1 MRLHRAAWV
10 LPISAPPIPDGTVA
24 VEGGRIVG
32 VGPFSDLRR
41 RCPGDVTDC
50 GDALLLPGLVNA
62 HTHLEWSFLRGAIG
76 PRHDFVGW
84 VREITE
90 RRLATP
96 LREVSAAVGEAV
108 SEIVATGTVA
118 VGEVINRQPRY
129 VNFDM
134 TASVER
140 LAAEGIQGVGFVEL
154 LEFRGEQ
161 AAEVL
166 QAGQKALERLRER
179 GPSLAF
185 HLSPH
190 APYSVSPALFRLI
203 RAQTERRTVHL
214 AENEAEVRF
223 LASGDGPWS
232 DLLRERGRWDPSW
245 SPPGVS
251 PVRYLDGL
259 GFLDDRTLAVH
270 VVHVDAEDI
279 AVLRKRGTPVCLCP
293 RSNARLS
300 VGRAPA
306 RRLLDTGLT
315 VALGTDSLASSE
327 DLDLFAE
334 MRALRDQNSDLS
346 PEEIVR
352 AATLNGAIALGL
364 ERDLGSLAPGK
375 SARFI
380 GVKVKEI
387 DDPYEGLLSENLKVF
402 YPYENR

>member
-10 LPISAPPIPDGTVA
+10 LPISAPPIPDGAVA
-24 VEGGRIVG
+24 VAGDRIAC
-32 VGPFSDLRR
+32 VGPFADLRG
-41 RCPGDVTDC
+41 RCPGDVTDH

-76 PRHDFVGW
+76 PRHDFVSW

-96 LREVSAAVGEAV
+96 RREVSAAAGEAV

-118 VGEVINRQPRY
+118 VGEVVNN
-129 VNFDM
+129 VNFSVA
-134 TASVER
+134 ASVER
-140 LAAEGIQGVGFVEL
+140 FAAEGIRGVGFVEL
-154 LEFRGEQ
+154 LGFRGEQ

-166 QAGQKALERLRER
+166 RTGQKAVEKLRESA
-179 GPSLAF
+179 PTLAF

-214 AENEAEVRF
+214 AENQAEVRF
-223 LASGDGPWS
+223 LASGDGPWR

-270 VVHVDAEDI
+270 VVHVNAEDI
-279 AVLRKRGTPVCLCP
+279 AILRRRGAPVCLCP
-293 RSNARLS
+293 RSNARLN

-306 RRLLDTGLT
+306 RRLFDAGLT
-315 VALGTDSLASSE
+315 VALGTDSLASNE

-334 MRALRDQNSDLS
+334 MRALRGQNPDLS
-346 PEEIVR
+346 AEEIVR

-364 ERDLGSLAPGK
+364 EKALGSLAPGK

-380 GVKVKEI
+380 GVKARGT
-387 DDPYEGLLSENLKVF
+387 DDPYEGLLDEKTTVF
-402 YPYENR
+402 YPSDE

>member
-10 LPISAPPIPDGTVA
+10 LPISAPPIPDGAVA

-32 VGPFSDLRR
+32 VGPFSELRR

-76 PRHDFVGW
+76 PRRDFVGW

-108 SEIVATGTVA
+108 SEVVATGTVA
-118 VGEVINRQPRY
+118 VGEVLNN
-129 VNFDM
+129 VNFS
-134 TASVER
+134 TATSVEY
-140 LAAEGIQGVGFVEL
+140 LAAGGLQGVGFVEL
-154 LEFRGEQ
+154 LGFQGER
-161 AAEVL
+161 AAEIL
-166 QAGQKALERLRER
+166 QAGQEALEMLRAH
-179 GPSLAF
+179 GSSLLF

-214 AENEAEVRF
+214 AENDAEVRL

-259 GFLDDRTLAVH
+259 GFLDDRTLCVH

-279 AVLRKRGTPVCLCP
+279 AVLRKRETPVCLCP

-306 RRLLDTGLT
+306 RRLFDAGLT

-327 DLDLFAE
+327 DLDMFAE
-334 MRALRDQNSDLS
+334 MRALRDQNPGLS
-346 PEEIVR
+346 QEEIVR